1 MPFSDSQVCSDAFDF
16 LFDSNNMNPDNVKKK
31 LIEHQ
36 VSTDTNI
43 LKDVPDGIGGGGGG
57 SGGGVPAKA
66 DSTVPVATTSAC
78 CVVS

>member
-1 MPFSDSQVCSDAFDF
+1 
-16 LFDSNNMNPDNVKKK
+16 MNPDNVKKK

-43 LKDVPDGIGGGGGG
+43 LKDVPDGIGGG
-57 SGGGVPAKA
+57 VPAKG

>member
-1 MPFSDSQVCSDAFDF
+1 
-16 LFDSNNMNPDNVKKK
+16 MNPDNVKKK

>member
-1 MPFSDSQVCSDAFDF
+1 
-16 LFDSNNMNPDNVKKK
+16 MNPDNVKKK

-66 DSTVPVATTSAC
+66 GSTVPVATTSAC

>member
-1 MPFSDSQVCSDAFDF
+1 
-16 LFDSNNMNPDNVKKK
+16 MNPDNVKKK

-57 SGGGVPAKA
+57 SGGGVPVKA

>member
-1 MPFSDSQVCSDAFDF
+1 
-16 LFDSNNMNPDNVKKK
+16 MNPDNVKKK

-43 LKDVPDGIGGGGGG
+43 LKDVPDGIGGGG

>member
-1 MPFSDSQVCSDAFDF
+1 
-16 LFDSNNMNPDNVKKK
+16 MNPDNVKKK

-57 SGGGVPAKA
+57 GSGGGGRAKTLQT
-66 DSTVPVATTSAC
+66 DTFRH
-78 CVVS
+78 

>member
-1 MPFSDSQVCSDAFDF
+1 
-16 LFDSNNMNPDNVKKK
+16 MNPDNVKKK

-66 DSTVPVATTSAC
+66 ASTVPVATTSAC

>member
-1 MPFSDSQVCSDAFDF
+1 
-16 LFDSNNMNPDNVKKK
+16 MNPDNVKKK

-43 LKDVPDGIGGGGGG
+43 LKDVPDGVG
-57 SGGGVPAKA
+57 GGGVPAKA

>member
-1 MPFSDSQVCSDAFDF
+1 
-16 LFDSNNMNPDNVKKK
+16 MNPDNVKKK

-57 SGGGVPAKA
+57 GSGGGVPAKA